1 MRRLPLVLALVA
13 LLLVAAALPAGA
25 DPQAETFELTCDSG
39 IPDGTIT
46 ANSGLGLWT
55 PGFAV
60 DGTGVYIPHQLE
72 YSATFYPDDGGS
84 FVIGPDVFVKKA
96 PKNTKSHLHGVCTFS
111 GEENLVDDPDLGT
124 GLLVFSAVAHVFW
137 TGR

>member
-1 MRRLPLVLALVA
+1 MKRLPLALV
-13 LLLVAAALPAGA
+13 LVVLFLVAAALPAGA
-25 DPQAETFELTCDSG
+25 DPQAETFELECDGVPS
-39 IPDGTIT
+39 GTIT

-60 DGTGVYIPHQLE
+60 DGTGVYIPYQLE
-72 YSATFYPDDGGS
+72 YTATFYPEGGEP

-96 PKNTKSHLHGVCTFS
+96 PKNTKSHLHGVCTFG
-111 GEENLVDDPDLGT
+111 GEEQLVDDPDFGT

-137 TGR
+137 TAR